1 MKATHL
7 SIGAGIAAA
16 LMLASTGVASAH
28 HCYKQDWADA
38 AYQHHRAGGTAW
50 VSLSDLGRQ
59 FLIPPELQD
68 ACGWVADEAVADFM
82 AIRAMT
88 QEPLIHSKA
97 TTGSGAYGQGNAPRP
112 FSYLEEADFE
122 LFGGLLFGYL
132 AECAPETE

>member
-50 VSLSDLGRQ
+50 VSLSDSAASSSSHPNCRTPAAGWPTRQ
-59 FLIPPELQD
+59 SPISWP
-68 ACGWVADEAVADFM
+68 
-82 AIRAMT
+82 
-88 QEPLIHSKA
+88 
-97 TTGSGAYGQGNAPRP
+97 SGQ
-112 FSYLEEADFE
+112 
-122 LFGGLLFGYL
+122 
-132 AECAPETE
+132 